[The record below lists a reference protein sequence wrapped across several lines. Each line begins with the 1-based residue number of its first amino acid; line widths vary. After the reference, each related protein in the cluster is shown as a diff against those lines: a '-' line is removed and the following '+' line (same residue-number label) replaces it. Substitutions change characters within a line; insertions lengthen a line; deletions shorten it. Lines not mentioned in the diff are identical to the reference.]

1 MKKFLPHVLAK
12 FRVRSV
18 YFCTGREEVL
28 SKNERRAKKKEKN
41 KLGGNRPK
49 FPDIPSRPPPDDFK
63 NSPERRSSIFH
74 PRSGKTK
81 RRRQS
86 CTTGSRERFLIRL
99 RAVGQ
104 HAKHPSNF
112 ERPSA
117 NKISAACFSIFSHLF
132 PTTTMSPCTRI
143 NDSEIGPCAR
153 YRNTPLLHEETRR
166 EEVPIVC
173 RIFYSIRVAAFLPP
187 RTFLRR
193 RRYSF
198 EPLQPSVE
206 SVYKVAWCVYREEE
220 SWNLARL
227 EIQFSSSVRF
237 FVRGKRSKRLKE
249 RAHERFRLDPR
260 SSLRRNDTR

>member
-1 MKKFLPHVLAK
+1 MRNILPISSVLPRIKYPPRVFPYFPTFFPRPPCFHVRELTIQ
-12 FRVRSV
+12 RSV
-18 YFCTGREEVL
+18 
-28 SKNERRAKKKEKN
+28 
-41 KLGGNRPK
+41 
-49 FPDIPSRPPPDDFK
+49 
-63 NSPERRSSIFH
+63 
-74 PRSGKTK
+74 
-81 RRRQS
+81 
-86 CTTGSRERFLIRL
+86 
-99 RAVGQ
+99 
-104 HAKHPSNF
+104 
-112 ERPSA
+112 
-117 NKISAACFSIFSHLF
+117 
-132 PTTTMSPCTRI
+132 
-143 NDSEIGPCAR
+143 R

-206 SVYKVAWCVYREEE
+206 SVYKIARCVYREEE

-237 FVRGKRSKRLKE
+237 FVRRKRSKRLKE

>member
-1 MKKFLPHVLAK
+1 MRGEETLKKFLPHVLAK

-49 FPDIPSRPPPDDFK
+49 FPDIPPLPDDFK

-132 PTTTMSPCTRI
+132 PTTTMFPCTRI
-143 NDSEIGPCAR
+143 NDSEIGPLSKYAVVAR
-153 YRNTPLLHEETRR
+153 GNEEGRGPDSLPYFLLHSSCRLPAASDISQTATILARATPTVGGKCIQSCMVCVSRR
-166 EEVPIVC
+166 GI
-173 RIFYSIRVAAFLPP
+173 
-187 RTFLRR
+187 
-193 RRYSF
+193 
-198 EPLQPSVE
+198 VE
-206 SVYKVAWCVYREEE
+206 SRKIGDSILVVGTIFRPTKTIETTKRE
-220 SWNLARL
+220 SA
-227 EIQFSSSVRF
+227 
-237 FVRGKRSKRLKE
+237 
-249 RAHERFRLDPR
+249 
-260 SSLRRNDTR
+260 